1 MVRARFEGLEA
12 LVEAYAL
19 EEGRLVFLSL
29 VGPREA
35 VRGILAAWAK
45 GESLSL
51 YTPRGLKRAWS
62 GWGRK
67 TFATTRLEGGLHHGI
82 GRHVGYYFAR
92 EEDPRAERLW
102 ASRAAEV
109 PIPEAV
115 WGAVR
120 EEIALEAYRVVALAR
135 PNPWSVRRRIQES
148 FREGGGRAKRLSYKG
163 GSRAS
168 GL

>member
-1 MVRARFEGLEA
+1 MTSPAGVCGAGL
-12 LVEAYAL
+12 
-19 EEGRLVFLSL
+19 GGQKPRLT
-29 VGPREA
+29 RQ
-35 VRGILAAWAK
+35 
-45 GESLSL
+45 
-51 YTPRGLKRAWS
+51 AWS

-148 FREGGGRAKRLSYKG
+148 FREGGQGE
-163 GSRAS
+163 AS
-168 GL
+168 